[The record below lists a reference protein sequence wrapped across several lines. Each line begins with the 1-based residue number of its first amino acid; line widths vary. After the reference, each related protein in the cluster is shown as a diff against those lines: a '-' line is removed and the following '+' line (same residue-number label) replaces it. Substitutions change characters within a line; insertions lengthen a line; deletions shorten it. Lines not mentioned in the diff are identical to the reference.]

1 MTVIL
6 FKKNGYDGFIDFI
19 KAYAIIA
26 VLIGHTVP
34 NLDKVAYFVW
44 LGMQVPLFLLIQAF
58 HVFKKDN
65 PKVMMSKIFQRVL
78 VPFFF
83 IEIITAILALLLLH
97 ITPKSLAIS
106 MLTGGGYGPGS
117 YYPWLYLQF
126 ALLLPLFAKTLSRY
140 SKGVTIILF
149 LLLCEGLEIFL
160 SFVNIP
166 NFIYRLLAIRYLFL
180 IWLGWSWAKEGIKI
194 NLWTITLSLISLA
207 AIIYFEYLSVDDEPW
222 FFNTVW
228 KCHRWPC
235 YFFVAYGFTA
245 ILHLLWRCVSNLNAV
260 TYVIRQLASASYEIF
275 LIQMSTIFL
284 FKVDCLTFVQCETV
298 KLLIWIFIV
307 WFFSIAGGI
316 LLHKQINK
324 WRMTK

>member
-65 PKVMMSKIFQRVL
+65 PKVMLSKIFQRVL

-106 MLTGGGYGPGS
+106 MLTGGGMVR
-117 YYPWLYLQF
+117 
-126 ALLLPLFAKTLSRY
+126 AH
-140 SKGVTIILF
+140 IIL
-149 LLLCEGLEIFL
+149 G
-160 SFVNIP
+160 
-166 NFIYRLLAIRYLFL
+166 FIY
-180 IWLGWSWAKEGIKI
+180 
-194 NLWTITLSLISLA
+194 SLHCSCLCSQK
-207 AIIYFEYLSVDDEPW
+207 LSV
-222 FFNTVW
+222 
-228 KCHRWPC
+228 
-235 YFFVAYGFTA
+235 G
-245 ILHLLWRCVSNLNAV
+245 
-260 TYVIRQLASASYEIF
+260 
-275 LIQMSTIFL
+275 IQ
-284 FKVDCLTFVQCETV
+284 KE
-298 KLLIWIFIV
+298 
-307 WFFSIAGGI
+307 
-316 LLHKQINK
+316 
-324 WRMTK
+324 